1 MSKGEW
7 CGWGKG
13 RCVTMCI
20 IVMTFVIMCV
30 MMRITGAGDSSA
42 GAHGVGA
49 WRVGRGGRGL
59 AGGVWRLQRG
69 GRGVVV
75 EAWRVER
82 GGRGVAGWVWRG
94 GWGVVDWVWRV
105 RRDSGWSAAGG
116 VWRVG
121 QRRGG

>member
-30 MMRITGAGDSSA
+30 MMRITGAGDSST

-82 GGRGVAGWVWRG
+82 GG
-94 GWGVVDWVWRV
+94 WGR
-105 RRDSGWSAAGG
+105 
-116 VWRVG
+116 
-121 QRRGG
+121 